1 MESGAVGA
9 ANSENERV
17 KKTFYLNV
25 HQMQTQSEGGGGG
38 NAKMSNLFS
47 RIDQYFI
54 EKHFER
60 KDLMRIYKDIPL
72 ALEKLYTDHD
82 YVKR

>member
-1 MESGAVGA
+1 MDSGIA
-9 ANSENERV
+9 ENERV

-25 HQMQTQSEGGGGG
+25 HQMQTQSEGGT
-38 NAKMSNLFS
+38 AKMSSLFS

-54 EKHFER
+54 EKNFER

-82 YVKR
+82 YVKRQHGHDV

>member
-1 MESGAVGA
+1 
-9 ANSENERV
+9 
-17 KKTFYLNV
+17 
-25 HQMQTQSEGGGGG
+25 
-38 NAKMSNLFS
+38 MSNLFS